1 MSTKVRTALLFVIG
15 ITIESLLC
23 FSARAVD
30 SRVSTSAFGKL
41 QTGESVQ
48 QFTLTNAHGMQV
60 KLIEFGATLTEILVP
75 DKTGKMENIL
85 LGSDSIEAYERGF
98 PAGSVIGRY
107 ANRIRNARFTIDG
120 KEFNVSKNAG
130 QNHIHGGQMHFGK
143 LRWKGTASTDP
154 NVASVTFQYTSRDGE
169 EGFPGNLDV
178 AITYTL
184 TSSNELVLDYTAKTD
199 QPTVI
204 NLTNH
209 AYFNL
214 SGAGDVL
221 DHELQMESDETTTV
235 DKLLIPTGEFTR
247 VEGGPLDFRQFHKI
261 GARIQE
267 VYHAANGYDHNYV
280 IRGDA
285 GTLRTAAR
293 VVDHK
298 SGRTLECLTTEPGVQ
313 LYTSNGFHGKPY
325 PKHGAFCLETQHYPD
340 SPNHGHFPT
349 TIVRPGKPFTS
360 KTIFR
365 FGTIEVLKPSR

>member
-1 MSTKVRTALLFVIG
+1 MLFVMCL
-15 ITIESLLC
+15 TTESLVC

-30 SRVSTSAFGKL
+30 SRVSTSVFGKL

-48 QFTLTNAHGMQV
+48 QFTLTNAHGMKV
-60 KLIEFGATLTEILVP
+60 KLIDFGATITEVLVP
-75 DKTGKMENIL
+75 DKSGKMGNIL

-107 ANRIRNARFTIDG
+107 ANRIRNARFSIDG

-130 QNHIHGGQMHFGK
+130 QNHIHGGQKHFGK

-154 NVASVTFQYTSRDGE
+154 NNASVTFQYMSRDGE

-199 QPTVI
+199 QPTVV

-221 DHELQMESDETTTV
+221 DHELQIESDETTTV
-235 DKLLIPTGEFTR
+235 DKSLIPTGEFSR
-247 VEGGPLDFRQFHKI
+247 VEGGPLDFRQPHKI
-261 GARIQE
+261 GARIRE
-267 VYHAANGYDHNYV
+267 VYDAANGYDHNYV
-280 IRGDA
+280 IRGVA

-293 VVDHK
+293 VVDEK
-298 SGRTLECLTTEPGVQ
+298 SGRTMECLTTEPGVQ
-313 LYTSNGFHGKPY
+313 LYTSNGFNGKPY
-325 PKHGAFCLETQHYPD
+325 PKHGALCLETQHYPD

-349 TIVRPGKPFTS
+349 TIVRPDKPFQS

-365 FGTIEVLKPSR
+365 FGTSEVFKPSR